1 MKIEKISDS
10 DYKIYV
16 FDNYD
21 ENDIVNFVKNIIK
34 KMQYRLNIKGFY
46 KVIVTVKKIGLFL
59 KLIKLDESYYK
70 DTLDLKIVFDNNILV
85 YFKTKDFF
93 IINDFND
100 IRFLDGYYYVLIDN
114 SFDNIL
120 DKIEYGEFIFDNTN
134 FINNG
139 IVVFF

>member
-21 ENDIVNFVKNIIK
+21 GNDIVNFVKNIIK

-46 KVIVTVKKIGLFL
+46 KVIVTIKKIGLFL
-59 KLIKLDESYYK
+59 KLVKLDESYYK
-70 DTLDLKIVFDNNILV
+70 DTLDLKIIFDNNILV

-114 SFDNIL
+114 SFDNII

-139 IVVFF
+139 IVV

>member
-59 KLIKLDESYYK
+59 KLVKLDESYYK
-70 DTLDLKIVFDNNILV
+70 DTLDLKIIFDNNILV

-93 IINDFND
+93 IINDFNN

-114 SFDNIL
+114 SFDNII

-139 IVVFF
+139 IVV

>member
-139 IVVFF
+139 IVV